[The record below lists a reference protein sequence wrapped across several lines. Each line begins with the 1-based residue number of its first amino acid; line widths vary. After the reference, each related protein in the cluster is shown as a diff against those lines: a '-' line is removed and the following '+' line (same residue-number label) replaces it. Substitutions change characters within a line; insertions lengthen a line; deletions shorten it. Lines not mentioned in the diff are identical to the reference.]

1 MLNYNY
7 KYFFKKLNCMNNLP
21 LKLPMWVLL
30 IMLEVT
36 RKFSSLLFYS
46 AWKHRP

>member
-1 MLNYNY
+1 MLNHNY
-7 KYFFKKLNCMNNLP
+7 KYSKKILWDKLP
-21 LKLPMWVLL
+21 LKLPGTVLL

-46 AWKHRP
+46 AWKYRP